1 MIARTL
7 FLVFVAALMLA
18 ASAAADGDP
27 ASDGLYLENLS
38 FASAPIP
45 TPIGV
50 GPRFHPAA
58 TPSAIAAAQ
67 AIGRLRCGSIARLQ
81 RAHIELFARSRVVI
95 IPPGVGIARARAC
108 SYPARTVAPTGVVEF
123 DAAKRLTV
131 GAFFRIWGQRLEPNR
146 LLSFAGRVRAY
157 VGGER
162 WRGPLRSIPLQRH
175 AEIVLEVGPY
185 VPPHAKFLFGPG
197 R

>member
-1 MIARTL
+1 VSRGARIRTA
-7 FLVFVAALMLA
+7 VGGASPAVVIGCV
-18 ASAAADGDP
+18 ASAFAATP
-27 ASDGLYLENLS
+27 V
-38 FASAPIP
+38 P

-50 GPRFHPAA
+50 GPRFHPPAA
-58 TPSAIAAAQ
+58 PASIGAARP
-67 AIGRLRCGSIARLQ
+67 IGALRCGGIARLQ
-81 RAHIELFARSRVVI
+81 RAHIEVFARRRVVI
-95 IPPGVGIARARAC
+95 IPAGIGISRARVC
-108 SYPARTVAPTGVVEF
+108 TYPARTVEPTGVVEF

-131 GAFFRIWGQRLEPNR
+131 GEFFRIWGQRLEPNR

-162 WRGPLRSIPLQRH
+162 WRGPVRSIPLERH